1 MGGQQYGTGTTH
13 LNMSAMNDV
22 LEFDRENGI
31 VTVEA
36 GIQWP
41 AHVGE
46 NPRGPHTVGT
56 LVRRSTPLTM
66 ERSS

>member
-1 MGGQQYGTGTTH
+1 
-13 LNMSAMNDV
+13 V
-22 LEFDRENGI
+22 LLDTRGMDRMLHFDRVAGLIE
-31 VTVEA
+31 VEA